1 MIKVLKFQATWCNPC
16 KAMSSILEN
25 VVTDIPIEEVD
36 IDEDRD
42 LAQRY
47 RVRGVPTLIMLED
60 GIEVKRQVGM
70 MSKAQLDLWLS
81 N

>member
-1 MIKVLKFQATWCNPC
+1 
-16 KAMSSILEN
+16 MSSILEN